1 MNQKRSGFTL
11 IELLVVIA
19 IIAILAAILFPVFA
33 QAREQARKTVCLS
46 NLKQT
51 GLGLLMYT
59 QDYDEQFV
67 PWHTGTDMSAA
78 VGYLGNTVAGPPFV
92 DAENFDLSWD
102 RVIQPYI
109 KNSLIT
115 GCPSD
120 KSIKPFPAGEAGGY
134 AVRSFSVPGN
144 MGGGWCPNTP
154 PPAIAGVPEPSIT
167 LYLTERDNCATGN
180 SRHDW
185 NWCSVTDAESE
196 LAWRHNMQQNFL
208 YADGHAKSTHWDEG
222 PSLGTSAGSQTY
234 NSGTHKFS
242 GYDWNHID
250 GSLFAAYNRLPGAGG
265 NDAPGATSD
274 NGIPFDC
281 GTPITIDIP
290 GDQIP

>member
-1 MNQKRSGFTL
+1 MSHRRNAFTL

-59 QDYDEQFV
+59 QDYDETFV
-67 PWHTGTDMSAA
+67 PWHTGTNPSDGS
-78 VGYLGNTVAGPPFV
+78 GYLGGTVAGPPFI
-92 DAENFDLSWD
+92 DSENFDLSWD
-102 RVIQPYI
+102 RVIQPYV
-109 KNSLIT
+109 KNDVLT

-120 KSIKPFPAGEAGGY
+120 LSNKGFPAGEAGGY
-134 AVRSFSVPGN
+134 AIRSYAVPGN

-154 PPAIAGVPEPSIT
+154 PPAQAGVPLPAIT
-167 LYLTERDNCATGN
+167 LYLMERDNCASGN

-208 YADGHAKSTHWDEG
+208 YADGHAKGVHWDEG
-222 PSLGTSAGSQTY
+222 TTRGTSAGSMTE
-234 NSGTHKFS
+234 NVGTHKFS
-242 GYDWNHID
+242 GYDWSHTD
-250 GSLFAAYNRLPGAGG
+250 GSLFAAYNRLPG
-265 NDAPGATSD
+265 GADTNS
-274 NGIPFDC
+274 IPFGC
-281 GTPITIDIP
+281 GNKIPIDIT